1 MGVEPWEARAR
12 AARVQTA
19 GEDLWWWWVVVLV
32 AATPNYR
39 KLASPDRGKYR
50 INESGTGSSWPKGRA
65 MASELAG
72 FGRNFR
78 AGMHS
83 MVTNNLAFKSGRL

>member
-1 MGVEPWEARAR
+1 
-12 AARVQTA
+12 
-19 GEDLWWWWVVVLV
+19 
-32 AATPNYR
+32 
-39 KLASPDRGKYR
+39 
-50 INESGTGSSWPKGRA
+50 

-83 MVTNNLAFKSGRL
+83 MVGKNLAFKILEPLETFSSRRVRCHLHPPCPTFGKG